1 MEKSQSGS
9 YFAVRP
15 PQEAPSRRLNGRRD
29 AVRQSS
35 PEIPFV
41 WSEIQKEQER
51 ITEAP
56 LERAKEQNKTDLV
69 LKVRAATENPK
80 KIAEDI
86 TSDNEDLEAEDDDL
100 IEIRSKI
107 ETLLDEHRIRATEN
121 ESNLVELRIVLDNL
135 MTNISEE
142 SETGQIEEAT
152 KYMGQ
157 VQDGQNRLQESI
169 NYLVKGAA
177 QLFIQKNK
185 VKVDKLRSDINDI
198 AFLTSQVDEQIR
210 VKNGILEDKLNASAK
225 IDASNAILRRRIE
238 STKNEIRSIAG
249 QDFESIPELA
259 RTYNDT
265 MKRVLQ
271 EEVDLTKQLWQL
283 QSQLEKEK
291 KEQVQMTL
299 MYQKV
304 KDHPIKVAQLKEE
317 MEAKISKLRQELF
330 DKEKANSLAR
340 GQTALQFQTET
351 QKLVM
356 QARKEREEQ
365 LFALKTNQIQAL
377 LQAEKQA
384 RDDKVR
390 LISSANS
397 NLSGNRAFK
406 AKLGQFDKESKQ
418 LVEQFEQKVKQI
430 KIEFQ
435 QSERKIKKEQEQE
448 IQAEE
453 EKGAKERKGLETE
466 VAMLES
472 SLQAKNEQYQH
483 SSAKL
488 NQLQEQLT
496 QLKEKIARLEV
507 ANQQLES
514 SLDGNGNDADEI
526 MIMLQENEKRKL
538 AEKQNVMREML
549 DAITGLAYFMALTG
563 EKEGDWVN
571 EARECYA
578 EALAICE
585 SQKPVHIPI
594 PFNREKI
601 TIDQIMNSE
610 RPKIKRRKS
619 LGDE

>member
-9 YFAVRP
+9 YFAVHP
-15 PQEAPSRRLNGRRD
+15 PQEAPSRRLNARRD
-29 AVRQSS
+29 ADRQSS

-41 WSEIQKEQER
+41 WKEIQKEQER

-80 KIAEDI
+80 KIADDI
-86 TSDNEDLEAEDDDL
+86 PSDNEDLEAEDEDL

-135 MTNISEE
+135 MTNINEE

-157 VQDGQNRLQESI
+157 VQEGQNRLQESI

-210 VKNGILEDKLNASAK
+210 VKNGILEDKLNSSAK

-317 MEAKISKLRQELF
+317 MEAKVSKLRQELF

-406 AKLGQFDKESKQ
+406 SKLNQFDKESKQ
-418 LVEQFEQKVKQI
+418 LVDQFEQKVKQI
-430 KIEFQ
+430 KLEFQ

-453 EKGAKERKGLETE
+453 EKGAMERKSLESE
-466 VAMLES
+466 VAILES

-488 NQLQEQLT
+488 TQLQEQLT

-538 AEKQNVMREML
+538 AEKQNAMREML
-549 DAITGLAYFMALTG
+549 DAITGLAYFMSLTG

-578 EALAICE
+578 EALQICE
-585 SQKPVHIPI
+585 STKAVRVPI

-601 TIDQIMNSE
+601 TADQLMNE
-610 RPKIKRRKS
+610 NRPKIKRRKS

>member
-1 MEKSQSGS
+1 MEANDSGGQ
-9 YFAVRP
+9 FTVRP
-15 PQEAPSRRLNGRRD
+15 PQSSPSRRSMSLRRD
-29 AVRQSS
+29 SQTRQTA

-41 WSEIQKEQER
+41 WTEIQKEQEK

-69 LKVRAATENPK
+69 LKVKAATENPK
-80 KIAEDI
+80 KITEDSN
-86 TSDNEDLEAEDDDL
+86 SDEDEDDDI

-107 ETLLDEHRIRATEN
+107 ETLLDEHRIRASEN

-135 MTNISEE
+135 MSNISEE
-142 SETGQIEEAT
+142 SETSQIEEAT

-210 VKNGILEDKLNASAK
+210 VKNGILEDKLNSSAK

-265 MKRVLQ
+265 MKRILQ
-271 EEVDLTKQLWQL
+271 EEVDSTKQLWQL

-291 KEQVQMTL
+291 KEQVQMSL

-304 KDHPIKVAQLKEE
+304 KEHPIKVAQLKEE
-317 MEAKISKLRQELF
+317 MEAKISQLRQELF

-351 QKLVM
+351 QRLVM

-365 LFALKTNQIQAL
+365 LFALKTTQIQAL

-384 RDDKVR
+384 RDDKVH

-418 LVEQFEQKVKQI
+418 LVDQFEQTVKQI
-430 KIEFQ
+430 KQEFQ
-435 QSERKIKKEQEQE
+435 QSERKIKKEQEQQ

-453 EKGAKERKGLETE
+453 EKGAKERRGLESE
-466 VAMLES
+466 VAMMEA

-488 NQLQEQLT
+488 TQLQEQLT

-507 ANQQLES
+507 ANQQLETS
-514 SLDGNGNDADEI
+514 IEGGVDDGEDI
-526 MIMLQENEKRKL
+526 MLMLQENEKRKV
-538 AEKQNVMREML
+538 AEKENVTREML
-549 DAITGLAYFMALTG
+549 DAITGLAYFMTLTG
-563 EKEGDWVN
+563 EHDGDWVK
-571 EARECYA
+571 EARECFA
-578 EALAICE
+578 EAMAICE
-585 SQKPVHIPI
+585 SHKAVHVPI
-594 PFNREKI
+594 PFNRGKLSIE
-601 TIDQIMNSE
+601 QIMKEE
-610 RPKIKRRKS
+610 RPKTKRRKS
-619 LGDE
+619 LGDK